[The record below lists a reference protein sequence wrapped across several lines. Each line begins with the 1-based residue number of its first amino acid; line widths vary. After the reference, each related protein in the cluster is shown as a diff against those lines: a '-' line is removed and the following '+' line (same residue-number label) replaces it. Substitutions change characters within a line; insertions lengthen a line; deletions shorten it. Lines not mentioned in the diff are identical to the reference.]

1 MRIVIEDF
9 PYDEQK
15 LREVVPARMLDFPN
29 KKGEIRPPYVGY
41 CFNPEI
47 NDCIFFLPKVV
58 LTKDRNDEQDETGVG
73 LVFDKYNPTELLDFD
88 TTKLDDSDRKFLQNF
103 AIWIYRAISVFYKHN
118 DTTIVSCHSYVEV
131 DASPKKKEGTLI
143 DVILSLIKFAKEN
156 RDFVLFEIKNIH
168 TGYNRVNWRKT
179 ISHQLPTKQGKSPIY
194 FNPINKKKQIDFDE
208 ELFVI
213 FFSILEYVHKQF
225 NFPVEINC
233 NFDTINSAEFRHYLS
248 GYGKI
253 RLRQIKYKY
262 FSDKAL
268 KLWNLCYQFFDNSD
282 RLNSTH
288 NVEDFLIAKDFNIV
302 FESIIESLLG
312 EEVPKGFKE
321 QYDGKRIDHIYP
333 YNALVHSEENIYHIA
348 DSKYYKVGSS
358 IGKESIYKQYTYA
371 KNVIQLTLNI
381 LFGRGDMTTK
391 KRNGY
396 IPYRDDIT
404 EGYNITPNFFISAK
418 IESEDSRE
426 RYSYSKDN
434 LTPHDVD
441 AKGKPIMKH
450 RIFQF
455 ENRLFDRDTLILSH
469 YDINFLY
476 IIALYGKNNHFE
488 QDDFRYRARKIF
500 RDFAVR
506 LISDYY
512 SFYKVDPSPESIE
525 EFVDSH
531 FRELSGKLFHFD
543 KTLILALEKDHPDSK
558 RIKDKFDSIISPYS
572 LLIYNG

>member
-9 PYDEQK
+9 PYDEKK

-29 KKGEIRPPYVGY
+29 KKGEIQPPYVGY
-41 CFNPEI
+41 CYNTEI

-58 LTKDRNDEQDETGVG
+58 LTKDIKDKKDETGLG
-73 LVFDKYNPTELLDFD
+73 LVFDKYNPSDLLDFD
-88 TTKLDDSDRKFLQNF
+88 NTKLDDTDRKFLQNF

-118 DTTIVSCHSYVEV
+118 DTTIVSRHSYVGV

-143 DVILSLIKFAKEN
+143 DVILSLIRFAKEN
-156 RDFVLFEIKNIH
+156 RDFVMFEIKNIH
-168 TGYNRVNWRKT
+168 SGYNRVNWRKT
-179 ISHQLPTKQGKSPIY
+179 ISHQLPTKQGKSPVY
-194 FNPINKKKQIDFDE
+194 LNPINKKRQIDFDE

-213 FFSILEYVHKQF
+213 YFSILEYVHKQF

-233 NFDTINSAEFRHYLS
+233 NYETIKSAEFRHYLN

-262 FSDKAL
+262 FSDIAL
-268 KLWNLCYQFFDNSD
+268 KLWNLCYKFFENTD
-282 RLNSTH
+282 RLNSTR

-333 YNALVHSEENIYHIA
+333 YNALVHSEDNIYHIA

-381 LFGRGDMTTK
+381 LFGKGDMETK

-396 IPYRDDIT
+396 IPYRDEIT

-418 IESEDSRE
+418 IESEDSGE
-426 RYSYSKDN
+426 RYSYSNDN
-434 LTPHDVD
+434 LTPHNVNDE
-441 AKGKPIMKH
+441 GNPIMKY
-450 RIFQF
+450 RIYQF

-476 IIALYGKNNHFE
+476 IIALYGKNNKFE
-488 QDDFRYRARKIF
+488 QDGFRQRARKIF
-500 RDFAVR
+500 RDFAIR
-506 LISDYY
+506 LLSDYY
-512 SFYKVDPSPESIE
+512 TFYKVDTTPDTIKA
-525 EFVDSH
+525 FVDSH
-531 FRELSGKLFHFD
+531 FRELSGKLFHFND
-543 KTLILALEKDHPDSK
+543 TLILALENGH
-558 RIKDKFDSIISPYS
+558 YETS
-572 LLIYNG
+572 LLIDKYKNLISPFTLL

>member
-1 MRIVIEDF
+1 MRIVIEDY
-9 PYDEQK
+9 PYDEKK
-15 LREVVPARMLDFPN
+15 LRDVVPPRMLDFPN

-58 LTKDRNDEQDETGVG
+58 LTKDRDDEKDETGLG
-73 LVFDKYNPTELLDFD
+73 LVFDKYNPSELLDFD
-88 TTKLDDSDRKFLQNF
+88 KFILEDSDRKFLQNF
-103 AIWIYRAISVFYKHN
+103 AIWIYRAISVFYKSN
-118 DTTIVSCHSYVEV
+118 DTTIVSRHSYIGV
-131 DASPKKKEGTLI
+131 DASTKKKEGTLI
-143 DVILSLIKFAKEN
+143 DVILSLIQFAKDN
-156 RDFVLFEIKNIH
+156 RDFVMFEIKNLH
-168 TGYNRVNWRKT
+168 SGYNRVNWRKT
-179 ISHQLPTKQGKSPIY
+179 ISNQLPIKQGKSPIY
-194 FNPINKKKQIDFDE
+194 INPINKKKQIDFDE

-233 NFDTINSAEFRHYLS
+233 NFNTIKSAEFRHYLR

-282 RLNSTH
+282 RLNSTQ

-302 FESIIESLLG
+302 FEAIIESLLG

-333 YNALVHSEENIYHIA
+333 YNALVHSETNIYHIA

-381 LFGRGDMTTK
+381 LFGKGDMESK

-396 IPYRDDIT
+396 IPYRDEIT

-418 IESEDSRE
+418 IESEDSGE

-434 LTPHDVD
+434 LTPHNVD
-441 AKGKPIMKH
+441 AEGNPIMKH

-476 IIALYGKNNHFE
+476 VIALYGKNNTFE
-488 QDDFRYRARKIF
+488 QDDFRGRARKIF
-500 RDFAVR
+500 RDFAIR
-506 LISDYY
+506 LLSDYY
-512 SFYKVDPSPESIE
+512 SFYEINTSPESIE
-525 EFVDSH
+525 DFVNSH
-531 FRELSGKLFHFD
+531 FRELSGKLYHFND
-543 KTLILALEKDHPDSK
+543 TLILALENNHPESVK
-558 RIKDKFDSIISPYS
+558 LRTKYS
-572 LLIYNG
+572 AFMTEYKLH